1 MAATH
6 YGNCQ
11 ICGKEHKVSGQTIAK
26 HGFTLAHGWQEGA
39 CYGSGGRPI
48 QVSCDLIEGGIRAA
62 HAFIEGARMDMAAPI
77 DKDGFQKRIER
88 EHTRSGDVRMKVES
102 VRVVIGESG
111 KPEVQDWRGKRVRTF
126 YRPSETVAEIQADI
140 AADMAKYLEARIA
153 QSLENIEYMKKIV
166 ATWKPS
172 EMREIPAHERA
183 ENKVAPVHLSAF
195 MYGVKNAPLCAGSAS
210 GALRSRAGVTTDR
223 TKVTCERCLK
233 RLAEKDERDARKAA
247 QRAAQQAGE

>member
-11 ICGKEHKVSGQTIAK
+11 ICGNEHKVTGQSIAK
-26 HGFTLAHGWQEGA
+26 HGFTLAHGWQEGP
-39 CYGSGGRPI
+39 CFGSHGKPI
-48 QVSCDLIEGGIRAA
+48 QLSCDLIEGGIRAA
-62 HAFIEGARMDMAAPI
+62 QAFIERARADIANPI
-77 DKDGFQKRIER
+77 NAEGFQKRVTK
-88 EHTRSGDVRMKVES
+88 EHTRAGEVRFSVSE

-126 YRPSETVAEIQADI
+126 YRPSDTVADIQADI
-140 AADMAKYLEARIA
+140 AEDMLKYLNARIA
-153 QSLENIEYMKKIV
+153 MSLESIEHMRKIV

-172 EMREIPAHERA
+172 ELRVIPEHERA
-183 ENKVAPVHLSAF
+183 GGKVETVHFSAF

-223 TKVTCERCLK
+223 AKVTCERCLK
-233 RLAEKDERDARKAA
+233 RLAEKDERAARKAA
-247 QRAAQQAGE
+247 QQAGQ